1 MTAVTLDPGPPV
13 PQAAVPE
20 RPGLRRTLRH
30 TRALCGRNL
39 RALVLRTPQLLLV
52 DAARPILLTLLFTYV
67 LGGSIMLPGG
77 EPYLSYL
84 LPGIL
89 VQQVAFSSAII
100 AAGMSVDIRNG
111 ILDRFRSLPIAR
123 SAYLIARILSDT
135 VRMLLSVAL
144 VVVVGLA
151 LGFRFGGGSLAAAA
165 GLLLVLAFGVAFA
178 WVSVAVATAMRDPET
193 AQGVW
198 FITLMPLLFA
208 SSIFASPS
216 NMPGWLQPVVKANPL
231 TVVSDATRGLLLGG
245 PVATPLWQ
253 SAAWIAGIT
262 VVFFTLAVRGYRRVA

>member
-1 MTAVTLDPGPPV
+1 MTAVTFDPGAPLPG
-13 PQAAVPE
+13 ATVPE
-20 RPGLRRTLRH
+20 RPGLLRTLRH

-39 RALVLRTPQLLLV
+39 RTLMLRTPQLLLV
-52 DAARPILLTLLFTYV
+52 DAARPILLTLLFNYV
-67 LGGSIMLPGG
+67 LGGSISLPGG
-77 EPYLSYL
+77 QAYIAYL

-100 AAGMSVDIRNG
+100 AAGMSVDVRNG

-135 VRMLLSVAL
+135 ARMLVSVVL

-151 LGFRFGGGSLAAAA
+151 LGFRFGGGLAAGAA

-193 AQGVW
+193 AQGIW

-245 PVATPLWQ
+245 PVATP
-253 SAAWIAGIT
+253 
-262 VVFFTLAVRGYRRVA
+262 V

>member
-1 MTAVTLDPGPPV
+1 MTAVTIDPRAPLPG
-13 PQAAVPE
+13 AAVPE
-20 RPGLRRTLRH
+20 RPGLLRTLRH

-39 RALVLRTPQLLLV
+39 RTLMLRTPQLLLV
-52 DAARPILLTLLFTYV
+52 DAARPILLTLLFNFV
-67 LGGSIMLPGG
+67 LGGSIALPGG
-77 EPYLSYL
+77 QAYISYL

-100 AAGMSVDIRNG
+100 AAGMSVDVRNG

-135 VRMLLSVAL
+135 ARMLVSVVL
-144 VVVVGLA
+144 VAAIGLA
-151 LGFRFGGGSLAAAA
+151 PRFRSRGGAVA
-165 GLLLVLAFGVAFA
+165 GATGPLLVLAFGVAFA
-178 WVSVAVATAMRDPET
+178 WVTVAVATAMRDPET
-193 AQGVW
+193 AQGIW

-245 PVATPLWQ
+245 PVATPVWQ
-253 SAAWIAGIT
+253 SVAWIAGIT
-262 VVFFTLAVRGYRRVA
+262 VVFFALAVRGYRRVG

>member
-1 MTAVTLDPGPPV
+1 MTAVTFHPGAPLPG
-13 PQAAVPE
+13 ATVPE
-20 RPGLRRTLRH
+20 RPGLLRTVRH

-39 RALVLRTPQLLLV
+39 RTLVLRTPQLLLV
-52 DAARPILLTLLFTYV
+52 DAARPILLTLLFNYV
-67 LGGSIMLPGG
+67 LGGSIRLPGG

-100 AAGMSVDIRNG
+100 AAGMSIDVRNG

-135 VRMLLSVAL
+135 VRMLVSVVL

-151 LGFRFGGGSLAAAA
+151 LGFRFGGGLPAAAA

-178 WVSVAVATAMRDPET
+178 W
-193 AQGVW
+193 
-198 FITLMPLLFA
+198 LA
-208 SSIFASPS
+208 SRSRP
-216 NMPGWLQPVVKANPL
+216 PC
-231 TVVSDATRGLLLGG
+231 
-245 PVATPLWQ
+245 ATP
-253 SAAWIAGIT
+253 
-262 VVFFTLAVRGYRRVA
+262 RPRRASGSSR